1 MRRNLWLLALWA
13 GLSVSLPA
21 LELSLEQ
28 ARTQAREQS
37 PALARLRARLQEVEQ
52 KVAEVDAGG
61 NPHLDFQA
69 RYSYISPT
77 LSFGT
82 FPIVVN
88 NNYQAGV
95 VLEQALATF
104 GRLHWG
110 HQAAQLQVRSVEQDL
125 LRERDRLNYQVA
137 VAYSRLQTT
146 RQSIEVAEQSLQA
159 RERLLHDLTARE
171 KAGVSAR
178 FEILVAEVAQAQDQ
192 QRLVLAQQQ
201 SQLAQSQLQVLLG
214 LPRTEAVQTQ
224 PLPAV
229 TSLPG
234 EVDKLVQ
241 QALSQRAEL
250 RAIGFAVQS
259 AEARVQ
265 LEESQGNPTL
275 GLQTRYDQRNSTT
288 FQTANQ
294 WSAGVEFRW
303 PLFDG
308 GLAQARSA
316 QAEAARVQLSEGRRE
331 LERQVRLEVEE
342 AMVRCRS
349 AFLNLE
355 VTRRNLTSAREA
367 ARLAELR
374 FQAGV
379 GTHQEV
385 LDGQARFRDAQQ
397 GVFEA
402 EQGIQ
407 EAHWQLQL
415 ALGSPAEPAPDSN

>member
-1 MRRNLWLLALWA
+1 MRKGFFRMALWTA
-13 GLSVSLPA
+13 LSLSLPA

-37 PALARLRARLQEVEQ
+37 PGLARLRARLQEVEQ

-61 NPHLDFQA
+61 NPHLDLQA
-69 RYSYISPT
+69 RYSYVSPT

-88 NNYQAGV
+88 NNYQAGI

-125 LRERDRLNYQVA
+125 LRERERLNYQVA

-146 RQSIEVAEQSLQA
+146 RQSIAVAEQSLQA
-159 RERLLHDLTARE
+159 RERLLHDLKARE

-201 SQLAQSQLQVLLG
+201 SELAQSQLQVLLG
-214 LPRTEAVQTQ
+214 LPRSESVQTQ
-224 PLPAV
+224 PLPAISSV
-229 TSLPG
+229 PG
-234 EVDKLVQ
+234 EVDQMVQ

-250 RAIGFAVQS
+250 QAIGFAVQS
-259 AEARVQ
+259 AEARVH

-275 GLQTRYDQRNSTT
+275 GLQTRYDQRTATT

-308 GLAQARSA
+308 GLAQARSS

-349 AFLNLE
+349 AFLNLD
-355 VTRRNLTSAREA
+355 VSRRNLTSAREA

-402 EQGIQ
+402 EQGVQ

-415 ALGSPAEPAPDSN
+415 ALGSPIEPVGKE